1 MSEIVTIKSLMEKSP
16 NPMHEPINTTWK
28 KLGDTRLSKY
38 MERIRKCMALL
49 DMKMNTRIWSSSNM
63 KKRLFYFFR
72 LFVIVLFT
80 LDTIRI
86 VTFLPVVHNTH
97 PISKIRD
104 RIYNINVPEYSI
116 EIASKINLVLNRI
129 NSGTTGISIGGIA
142 VISPMLFVE
151 ILGIMLTY
159 AIVVLQT
166 KKETT

>member
-1 MSEIVTIKSLMEKSP
+1 MILSIFNGLNLVHIFQSGIKV
-16 NPMHEPINTTWK
+16 H
-28 KLGDTRLSKY
+28 
-38 MERIRKCMALL
+38 LL
-49 DMKMNTRIWSSSNM
+49 
-63 KKRLFYFFR
+63 
-72 LFVIVLFT
+72 
-80 LDTIRI
+80 
-86 VTFLPVVHNTH
+86 
-97 PISKIRD
+97 ISKIRD

-129 NSGTTGISIGGIA
+129 NSGTIGISIGGIA